1 MGREENGKK
10 ERVGREEGRQGRE
23 RERERLSKNNIDQRE
38 VSQPQS
44 LKSFPPC
51 PHGQSRTKVLATTH

>member
-1 MGREENGKK
+1 MERKKGWGGGRREGKA
-10 ERVGREEGRQGRE
+10 G

-51 PHGQSRTKVLATTH
+51 PHGQFRTKVLATTH

>member
-10 ERVGREEGRQGRE
+10 ERVGGRRREGKAG

-51 PHGQSRTKVLATTH
+51 PHGQFRTKVLATTH